1 LCRAARWWRFSCGF
15 IAGGQV
21 DKALESSDGCSRSI
35 IETVVLTVGARLPRY
50 QRRMACD
57 EQTIQRPHAPAAATG
72 IEFKLAFGAWYRLNQ
87 RDFGRDAI
95 RILSE
100 ESALSR

>member
-1 LCRAARWWRFSCGF
+1 MFVRWEDFLTADDQAPLITRF
-15 IAGGQV
+15 
-21 DKALESSDGCSRSI
+21 
-35 IETVVLTVGARLPRY
+35 Y
-50 QRRMACD
+50 QRRMSYD
-57 EQTIQRPHAPAAATG
+57 EQTAQRTRAPAAATG